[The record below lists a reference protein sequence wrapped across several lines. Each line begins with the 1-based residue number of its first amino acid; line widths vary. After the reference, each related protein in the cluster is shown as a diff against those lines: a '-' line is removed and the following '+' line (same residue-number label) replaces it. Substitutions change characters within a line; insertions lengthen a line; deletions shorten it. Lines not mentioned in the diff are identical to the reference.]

1 VIVRTFTE
9 ADLPQVLALQ
19 EESLAASRTPVSRA
33 EEIARKRERDPELLL
48 VAERDGRLVG
58 TVMGG
63 YDGRRAYIYRLAVAS
78 DCRRRGVGRL
88 LVAELERRF
97 RALGAVKINLLV
109 YRENRGARQFWAEL
123 GYPQDTDTVNHYKV
137 LS

>member
-1 VIVRTFTE
+1 MIVRSLR
-9 ADLPQVLALQ
+9 DSDVPRVLALQ
-19 EESLAASRTPVSRA
+19 EESLAPPKSPVSRGD
-33 EEIARKRERDPELLL
+33 EIARKRERDPELLL
-48 VAERDGRLVG
+48 VAELSGRVVG

-109 YRENRGARQFWAEL
+109 YRENEPARKFWAEL
-123 GYPQDTDTVNHYKV
+123 GYPEDADTVNHYKV
-137 LS
+137 FS